1 MMAAKRLSAKKN
13 TPLTGKD
20 ALFLDL
26 DGVIYR
32 GPDSIDH
39 AVEAINQTSVPVAYL
54 TNNASRTPEQV
65 AQQLRGYG
73 LELEPENV
81 VSSPQA
87 ASALLTT
94 LIPGGSTVLVVG
106 GEGLIREISDAGF
119 TITTS
124 ADDHPVAVVQG
135 FSPEVGWTHL
145 AEASFALQRDSSVVW
160 VATNTDWSIPVQR
173 GVAPGNGAL
182 VSAVHLAVGRLATF
196 AGKPE
201 RAMFDLAASRLS
213 VSQPLMV
220 GDRLDTDIKGAR
232 AAGMSSAVVLTGI
245 DQAKQILAAGED
257 QRPDYILQDL
267 RQLHL
272 PYPETI
278 RSVDSD
284 DVHTVE
290 VGKAVVRRKGH
301 VIRVARAGERIDL
314 LRAGAACIYD
324 SGVKIFGIDV
334 DPQLYSAEA

>member
-1 MMAAKRLSAKKN
+1 MMGFTGRSGKTD
-13 TPLTGKD
+13 TPLAGKD

-32 GPDSIDH
+32 GPDPIDY
-39 AVEAINQTSVPVAYL
+39 AVESINQTALPVAYL

-65 AQQLRGYG
+65 ADQLRGYG
-73 LELEPENV
+73 LELVPEHV
-81 VSSPQA
+81 VTSPQA
-87 ASALLTT
+87 AVALLKTM
-94 LIPGGSTVLVVG
+94 IPAASTVLVVG
-106 GEGLIREISDAGF
+106 GEGLLREIAEAGF
-119 TITTS
+119 SITTS
-124 ADDHPVAVVQG
+124 ADDEPVAVVQG
-135 FSPEVGWTHL
+135 FSPEVGWPQL
-145 AEASFALQRDSSVVW
+145 AEGSFAIQRDPSVVW
-160 VATNTDWSIPVQR
+160 VATNTDWTIPVQR

-201 RAMFDLAASRLS
+201 RAMFDVAARRMA
-213 VSQPLMV
+213 VSTPLMV

-232 AAGMSSAVVLTGI
+232 AAGISSAVVLTGI

-272 PYPETI
+272 PYPEII
-278 RSVDSD
+278 RSVDRD

-301 VIRVARAGERIDL
+301 VVRVARAGEKIDL

-324 SGVKIFGIDV
+324 SGLKIFGLDV
-334 DPQLYSAEA
+334 DPALYSDKG